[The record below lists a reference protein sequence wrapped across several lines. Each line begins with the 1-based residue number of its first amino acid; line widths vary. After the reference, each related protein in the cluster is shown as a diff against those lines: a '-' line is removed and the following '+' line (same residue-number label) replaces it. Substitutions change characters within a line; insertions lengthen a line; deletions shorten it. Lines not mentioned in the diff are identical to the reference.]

1 MQVQLSGC
9 EELQPCEVRA
19 EKVVL
24 KRSGDDVLHYWL
36 VHVSTCWY

>member
-1 MQVQLSGC
+1 MQVQLSGR

-19 EKVVL
+19 EKAVL

-36 VHVSTCWY
+36 VSPC